1 MHAWWGLDC
10 DLQPNWKS
18 LRLEFQLGCFPWKA
32 RVLNESTT
40 LKTSA
45 YIGTSILD
53 LSRHFG
59 MIAITITS
67 GINTTIKISYLHK
80 TSTEDL
86 VVTKDVSCEVKQD
99 NFSQTFAEHIPYDN
113 ERKTFSDTKQFKSG
127 RTSLHWPSWS
137 YWGHVLKLTLFIHK
151 QGLSLSSYIFP
162 CPSLLHIYCIGIA
175 EKCQL
180 LDCQH
185 PLMISCSESLWS
197 LESNGIKDDF
207 WSILHTLEFVCI
219 FLFHVRHHKIYNFA
233 AVKIN
238 EAVGKRIWNAS
249 KIRYVVHDE

>member
-1 MHAWWGLDC
+1 M
-10 DLQPNWKS
+10 
-18 LRLEFQLGCFPWKA
+18 RLEFQLGCFPWKA

-113 ERKTFSDTKQFKSG
+113 ERKKFSDTKQFKSG
-127 RTSLHWPSWS
+127 RTSLH
-137 YWGHVLKLTLFIHK
+137 
-151 QGLSLSSYIFP
+151 
-162 CPSLLHIYCIGIA
+162 
-175 EKCQL
+175 
-180 LDCQH
+180 
-185 PLMISCSESLWS
+185 
-197 LESNGIKDDF
+197 
-207 WSILHTLEFVCI
+207 
-219 FLFHVRHHKIYNFA
+219 
-233 AVKIN
+233 
-238 EAVGKRIWNAS
+238 
-249 KIRYVVHDE
+249 